1 MSRPS
6 TPAQLF
12 GALFAAVQER
22 GLFADSKIFAD
33 AVPRIPPHA
42 IV

>member
-1 MSRPS
+1 MSLPS